1 MDEKNLKNKD
11 DTSFI
16 TDIKVEEPSEMNK
29 EENDNKNSLSY
40 TLYGWG
46 DGESYGLGTGNNLC
60 KNGIRP
66 IDLKVNYNTNK
77 YCRPRRVALQI
88 KTIQAGRGFSLLLAE

>member
-1 MDEKNLKNKD
+1 MNEDKD
-11 DTSFI
+11 MEDSHQ
-16 TDIKVEEPSEMNK
+16 N
-29 EENDNKNSLSY
+29 SY

-60 KNGIRP
+60 KNTIRP

-88 KTIQAGRGFSLLLAE
+88 KTIQAGRGFSLLLTQ